1 MPHTHIQFHRVPV
14 KAYQGNTSRWI
25 VVEQDGVE
33 VTAFLDVP
41 QILSLIAQL
50 QATLP
55 AEQPDTEAA

>member
-1 MPHTHIQFHRVPV
+1 V
-14 KAYQGNTSRWI
+14 KAHQGNTSRWI

-55 AEQPDTEAA
+55 ADVNVPAEAEAA